1 MRTILGALAL
11 VIAAPA
17 VAQGA
22 PASDQHAGHAQHEGQ
37 RGERQHDGHDG
48 DHKMDGCKDC
58 CDKMK
63 QSGGKME
70 CMDMK
75 GEAKPASTDASAHE
89 GHAGH

>member
-63 QSGGKME
+63 QHGHPMENSSKQEEGAAGG
-70 CMDMK
+70 DHPQH
-75 GEAKPASTDASAHE
+75 GN
-89 GHAGH
+89 

>member
-11 VIAAPA
+11 VIAAPS

-48 DHKMDGCKDC
+48 DHKMDCCKNC

-63 QSGGKME
+63 
-70 CMDMK
+70 
-75 GEAKPASTDASAHE
+75 HE
-89 GHAGH
+89 GHPIENSGKHDEGAAGGDHSQHES

>member
-17 VAQGA
+17 VPQAA
-22 PASDQHAGHAQHEGQ
+22 PASDQHAGHAQHDGQ
-37 RGERQHDGHDG
+37 KGERQHDGHDG

-63 QSGGKME
+63 QQSHRMESSGK
-70 CMDMK
+70 
-75 GEAKPASTDASAHE
+75 HE
-89 GHAGH
+89 EGAAGGDHSQHGN

>member
-1 MRTILGALAL
+1 MRTSLGALAL

-22 PASDQHAGHAQHEGQ
+22 PASDQHAGHAQQGQ
-37 RGERQHDGHDG
+37 SGERQHDGHEG

-63 QSGGKME
+63 QHGHPMENSSKQEEGAAGG
-70 CMDMK
+70 DHPQH
-75 GEAKPASTDASAHE
+75 GN
-89 GHAGH
+89 

>member
-11 VIAAPA
+11 AIAAPA

-22 PASDQHAGHAQHEGQ
+22 PASDQHTGHAQHDGQ
-37 RGERQHDGHDG
+37 KGERQHDGHHG

-63 QSGGKME
+63 QQGHSMENSGK
-70 CMDMK
+70 
-75 GEAKPASTDASAHE
+75 HE
-89 GHAGH
+89 EGAAGGDHSQHGN

>member
-63 QSGGKME
+63 QQGQPMENSGK
-70 CMDMK
+70 
-75 GEAKPASTDASAHE
+75 HE
-89 GHAGH
+89 ERAAGGDHSQHGN

>member
-1 MRTILGALAL
+1 MKKLLGAFAL

-37 RGERQHDGHDG
+37 RGEHQHGGHDG
-48 DHKMDGCKDC
+48 GHKMDGCKDC

-63 QSGGKME
+63 
-70 CMDMK
+70 
-75 GEAKPASTDASAHE
+75 HE
-89 GHAGH
+89 GHSMEHSGTHDEGAAGEDHSQHGN

>member
-22 PASDQHAGHAQHEGQ
+22 PASDQHAGHAQQGQ
-37 RGERQHDGHDG
+37 SGERQHDGHEG
-48 DHKMDGCKDC
+48 DHKMDGCKEC

-63 QSGGKME
+63 
-70 CMDMK
+70 
-75 GEAKPASTDASAHE
+75 HE
-89 GHAGH
+89 GHSMEHSGTHREDAAGKDHAQHAN